1 MESLN
6 MGYSIISEPMIFIF
20 TFSSFS
26 TQMSFD
32 VCPFSTDVKS
42 LSAGILSIPNPNEID
57 PNHAKIGIQSKFK
70 RVPYRLG
77 SLSWCAIFDIFG
89 SSPILA
95 LPRGPHATR
104 RSHSN
109 DRMDIH
115 VLIFDPAV

>member
-1 MESLN
+1 

-77 SLSWCAIFDIFG
+77 SLSWCAIFDFAISLG
-89 SSPILA
+89 HPPYLHCHEGLTLPDDPI
-95 LPRGPHATR
+95 PMTEWT
-104 RSHSN
+104 STC
-109 DRMDIH
+109 
-115 VLIFDPAV
+115 